1 MSLAEK
7 TKTIAENVPK
17 VFENGK
23 RVGKQVEYDRFW
35 DSFQDYGNRTHY
47 GYGFAGDGWN
57 NDTFKPKY
65 NICPSTASAIF
76 YSVEIEGD
84 FVELLSALGITL
96 DLSQAT
102 NLSSAFSSSTFIT
115 RLGVM
120 NTSNATTIATMFS
133 ACYGLVTIDKLILKS
148 DGSQTITNVL
158 SQCNALENLTIEGV
172 IGKNGFDIHWSTKLS
187 HNSLMSIIYA
197 LQDKTGDTSGTSWVC
212 TLGTENLAKL
222 SDAEKAI
229 ATEKG
234 WSLL

>member
-17 VFENGK
+17 VFEAGK
-23 RVGKQVEYDRFW
+23 QVGKQVEYDRFW
-35 DSFQDYGNRTHY
+35 DSYQDYGNRTHY

-84 FVELLSALGITL
+84 FVELLSAFGITL
-96 DLSQAT
+96 DLSKAT
-102 NLSSAFSSSTFIT
+102 NLSSAFASSSFIT
-115 RLGVM
+115 RLGVV

-148 DGSQTITNVL
+148 DGSQTITNL
-158 SQCNALENLTIEGV
+158 FSQCNALENVTIEGV
-172 IGKNGFDIHWSTKLS
+172 IGSNIDVHWSTKLTRD
-187 HNSLMSIIYA
+187 SLMSIINA
-197 LQDKTGDTSGTSWVC
+197 LQDKSGTTGSWVC
-212 TLGTENLAKL
+212 TLGTENIAKL
-222 SDAEKAI
+222 TDAEKAI
-229 ATEKG
+229 ATQKG
-234 WSLL
+234 WTLL